1 MTDAEIT
8 PEKKFQDLIACTP
21 CIKDGII
28 ETLFPTISDYNNIS
42 FEKEVEFINGI
53 TADFILI
60 NKDEIL
66 LSTIECK
73 RADIGVTEYVRGVG
87 QLLQYEYFYEQQIMP
102 RKHLNYKYLDYQ
114 KDTSY
119 PVALVIPSEFYTNTK
134 LNIGLFKYPKTTRII
149 EINTINYNVREIS
162 KKILDALAEKDQNT
176 ISISSYYMRD
186 NRLFECYLLLKYIN
200 YKMSLD
206 LSQSNSINRKQAEN
220 QLRNINTTNHR
231 NWRNAF
237 ITLSSLGFINSDNY
251 LTISG
256 RNLVMLKFE
265 DFAFEIYKGYIK
277 PYVDHLLDVIHTN
290 ADKNQIATLSNQ
302 SICQKLKNLYN
313 GKDILFL
320 TESKG
325 RYISSWLNIIRDDL
339 GCISFEPRNKERTI
353 NYIPSK
359 VSENEMKKMIS
370 KNFKNNKD
378 IQQIFKNFDEQLN
391 SGGFAN

>member
-1 MTDAEIT
+1 
-8 PEKKFQDLIACTP
+8 
-21 CIKDGII
+21 
-28 ETLFPTISDYNNIS
+28 
-42 FEKEVEFINGI
+42 
-53 TADFILI
+53 
-60 NKDEIL
+60 
-66 LSTIECK
+66 
-73 RADIGVTEYVRGVG
+73 
-87 QLLQYEYFYEQQIMP
+87 
-102 RKHLNYKYLDYQ
+102 
-114 KDTSY
+114 
-119 PVALVIPSEFYTNTK
+119 
-134 LNIGLFKYPKTTRII
+134 
-149 EINTINYNVREIS
+149 
-162 KKILDALAEKDQNT
+162 
-176 ISISSYYMRD
+176 
-186 NRLFECYLLLKYIN
+186 
-200 YKMSLD
+200 
-206 LSQSNSINRKQAEN
+206 
-220 QLRNINTTNHR
+220 
-231 NWRNAF
+231 
-237 ITLSSLGFINSDNY
+237 
-251 LTISG
+251 
-256 RNLVMLKFE
+256 MLKFE

-290 ADKNQIATLSNQ
+290 AGKNQIATLSNK